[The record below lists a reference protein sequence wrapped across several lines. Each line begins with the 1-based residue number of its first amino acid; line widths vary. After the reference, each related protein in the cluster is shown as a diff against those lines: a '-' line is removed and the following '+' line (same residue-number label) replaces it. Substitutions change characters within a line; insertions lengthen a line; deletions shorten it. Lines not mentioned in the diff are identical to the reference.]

1 MRLQKGNDRKRTR
14 WRNERPARGRRLGLP
29 ASRGVRAGVW
39 LGALAFGAVAGA
51 LRGDVLLT
59 GAFPERAAHLRYA
72 VIGNERATARELAG
86 AAAVAAGPS
95 FEALDLPAVRSALAG
110 HPWVRHAR
118 VAALPP
124 DRVILAVEER
134 EPVAVARLA
143 GEARLVDR
151 DGTAFAPA
159 ENAAGLPELVGGG
172 APGTPPLAE
181 GVALL
186 DAVAEQGL
194 PAPRALILG
203 GAEPGTTPT
212 LELAP
217 DAVAPG
223 VRVLVGPDDQPAKL
237 ARLAELLRAGLPE
250 LAAVAEIDLRFGDD
264 VVLRP
269 QTEAEESETR
279 GVRGGTSR
287 QEHSS

>member
-1 MRLQKGNDRKRTR
+1 MKGTR
-14 WRNERPARGRRLGLP
+14 WRNERPKRARRPLLP
-29 ASRGVRAGVW
+29 ASRGVRASIW
-39 LGALAFGAVAGA
+39 LGALVAGA
-51 LRGDVLLT
+51 LVGALAGDVVLT
-59 GAFPERAAHLRYA
+59 GLFPERAARLRYA
-72 VIGNERATARELAG
+72 VIGNEHATPLELAS
-86 AAAVAAGPS
+86 AAAVASGTS

-159 ENAAGLPELVGGG
+159 HAGTDLPELVGAG
-172 APGTPPLAE
+172 APGTPPLLE
-181 GVALL
+181 GVTLL

-194 PAPRALILG
+194 PTPRALILG
-203 GAEPGTTPT
+203 GREPGTTPA
-212 LELAP
+212 LELAGG
-217 DAVAPG
+217 AVASG
-223 VRVLVGPDDQPAKL
+223 TRVLIGSEDQPAKL
-237 ARLAELLRAGLPE
+237 ARLAALLEAGLPE
-250 LAAVAEIDLRFGDD
+250 LAEVEEIDLRFGDD

-269 QTEAEESETR
+269 RPEATEEETA
-279 GVRGGTSR
+279 GGA
-287 QEHSS
+287 

>member
-1 MRLQKGNDRKRTR
+1 LRLTKRNDRKQAR
-14 WRNERPARGRRLGLP
+14 WRNERPARGPRLGLP
-29 ASRGVRAGVW
+29 ASRNVRVSIW
-39 LGALAFGAVAGA
+39 VGALALGAGAGA
-51 LRGDVLLT
+51 LRGDALLT

-72 VIGNERATARELAG
+72 VIGNERATARELAD

-95 FEALDLPAVRSALAG
+95 FQALDLPAVRSALAG
-110 HPWVRHAR
+110 HPWVRRAR

-143 GEARLVDR
+143 GETRLVDR

-159 ENAAGLPELVGGG
+159 ADAAGLPELVGAGT
-172 APGTPPLAE
+172 PGTPPLAE

-203 GAEPGTTPT
+203 GAEPGTTPA

-223 VRVLVGPDDQPAKL
+223 ARVLLGPDDQRAKL
-237 ARLAELLRAGLPE
+237 ARLAELLRAQLPE

-269 QTEAEESETR
+269 RPEAEEAETA
-279 GVRGGTSR
+279 GVRRGTSR
-287 QEHSS
+287 QEQSS

>member
-1 MRLQKGNDRKRTR
+1 MKGTR
-14 WRNERPARGRRLGLP
+14 WRNERPKRSRWPVLP
-29 ASRGVRAGVW
+29 ASRGVCASVW
-39 LGALAFGAVAGA
+39 LGALVSGALAGA
-51 LRGDVLLT
+51 LGGNALLT
-59 GAFPERAAHLRYA
+59 GLFPERATRLRYA
-72 VIGNERATARELAG
+72 VIGNERATALELAT
-86 AAAVAAGPS
+86 AAAVAPGTS

-134 EPVAVARLA
+134 EPVAVARLS

-159 ENAAGLPELVGGG
+159 GAGTDLPELVGAG
-172 APGTPPLAE
+172 APGAPPLLD
-181 GVALL
+181 GVTLL

-194 PAPRALILG
+194 PAPRVLILAG
-203 GAEPGTTPT
+203 EEPGTTPA

-217 DAVAPG
+217 GTTAPG
-223 VRVLVGPDDQPAKL
+223 ARVLIGNDDQPAKL
-237 ARLAELLRAGLPE
+237 ARLARLLEAGLPE
-250 LAAVAEIDLRFGDD
+250 LAEVEEIDLRFGDD

-269 QTEAEESETR
+269 RPEAAQGETV
-279 GVRGGTSR
+279 GVRRSAALGGK
-287 QEHSS
+287 SS